1 MKILSCL
8 VAASLLMPGSVV
20 AQNAT
25 LADRL
30 SEMIGGDTGR
40 VIIVVDGNGS
50 GGAEAL
56 LAGRSAGRP
65 AAAGGNLVVGG
76 VGGLGY
82 TCTGEGNTG
91 SCSCGPGDP
100 CSGML
105 DACTKLGGTT
115 TVCDNATRV
124 CTCDY

>member
-1 MKILSCL
+1 MKVLSCL
-8 VAASLLMPGSVV
+8 VAASMLMPASAM
-20 AQNAT
+20 AQNDI

-30 SEMIGGDTGR
+30 SEILGVDAGR

-56 LAGRSAGRP
+56 MAGRAAARP
-65 AAAGGNLVVGG
+65 TAAGGNLVTGG

-82 TCTGEGNTG
+82 TCTGEGDTG